1 MKLTLLKATRS
12 TALAGMD
19 FEFEH
24 RDVFKRAIKVA
35 ESLPEKISK
44 AAIYAENA
52 PEWVFACYGTW
63 QKGATVIPVDAK
75 SSAEEVAFVLD
86 DAYPEILFTSK
97 ENLKIAQE
105 ALEKSKSQTSIFVL
119 EDFFENAEYKDVELN
134 AVIERNY
141 DELGLIVYTSGTTGN
156 PKGVMLTFENMA
168 ANMRAVAEAKYF
180 FDGVRVLA
188 MLPFHH
194 ILPLMGTMIMPL
206 SVNGKMVFP
215 KTISPAEISAVLQK
229 HSVDM
234 VVSVPRFYELVHTN
248 IMAKIQQS
256 KIAKALFALA
266 SAVDNLKFS
275 QILFKAVLKKFG
287 GEVKFWISGGAAL
300 DKTAWRELNVLGF
313 RICEGYGMTECA
325 PIISFPR
332 IDKIKLGSPGQPL
345 QGVEIR
351 IVDGEIAVKG
361 ANVTKGYFNR
371 PEETAE
377 SIRNGW
383 LYTGDLGYVD
393 EDGFLFITG
402 RRKEIIVLANGK
414 NVNPAEI
421 EINLQRQCAD
431 IAECGVLMHE
441 GTLRAI
447 VRVEQSLIDKLGVEG
462 AKEHIRNNAILP
474 FNRNAPTYKRVIK
487 FSLTT
492 DELPRTRV
500 GKLKRHM
507 LAAYIDSEKNIT
519 KRDTLPE
526 PTTDVYSQLKTVLE
540 KQISLPVD
548 CDAHMEMDLGLDS
561 LGKIAMQCFVQ
572 ENYGVNVSEKDFEAY
587 NSLRTFAEMVEK
599 NKGADSDGTLK
610 NISWA
615 DIIKSCKDFTINK
628 PHFFHFA
635 TISLFNNLSK
645 LLYKVKYEGLKNLQE
660 PEPVIIAA
668 NHQSFVDGALVIGKL
683 SKTQVYKTY
692 FFAKIRNMLRGGLL
706 RKFAERS
713 NVIIMDI
720 NDNVRDS
727 ICKLAKALKDGNR
740 IVIFPEG
747 TRTKDGDI
755 AEFKTTFAIIA
766 KEMNIPVVPVCI
778 SGAFESIKTGK
789 TFPKFGANI
798 RVEYLEKMLPKV
810 EESYAEFAERVRKV
824 IDTAL
829 CSSKDKML
837 TNRKN
842 EG

>member
-1 MKLTLLKATRS
+1 MKLTLLKATRA
-12 TALAGMD
+12 TALAGID
-19 FEFEH
+19 FELEH
-24 RDVFKRAIKVA
+24 REVYKRAVKVA
-35 ESLPEKISK
+35 EALPENISK
-44 AAIYAENA
+44 AAIFAENA

-63 QKGATVIPVDAK
+63 HKGATVIPIDAK

-86 DAYPEILFTSK
+86 DAYPEVLFVSK
-97 ENLKIAQE
+97 DNLEVAKE
-105 ALEKSKSQTSIFVL
+105 AIEKSKTQTTMFVL
-119 EDFFENAEYKDVELN
+119 EDFFENAEYKDPELN
-134 AVIERNY
+134 STIEREY

-206 SVNGKMVFP
+206 SINGKMVFP
-215 KTISPAEISAVLQK
+215 KTISPADISEVLQK

-234 VVSVPRFYELVHTN
+234 VVSVPRFYELVHSN

-256 KIAKALFALA
+256 KIAKALFTIA
-266 SAVDNLKFS
+266 SIVDNLKFS
-275 QILFKAVLKKFG
+275 QILFKAIHKKFG
-287 GEVKFWISGGAAL
+287 GVVKFWISGGAAL

-377 SIRNGW
+377 SLRNGW

-421 EINLQRQCAD
+421 EISLQRQCKD
-431 IAECGVLMHE
+431 ITECGVLMYE

-447 VRVEQSLIDKLGVEG
+447 VKVEQALIDKLGIDG
-462 AKEHIRNNAILP
+462 AKEQIRNNAILP

-500 GKLKRHM
+500 GKLKRHL
-507 LAAYIDSEKNIT
+507 LASYIDSEKNISQ
-519 KRDTLPE
+519 REAIAE
-526 PTTDVYSQLKTVLE
+526 PNTDVYKQLKEVLE
-540 KQISLPVD
+540 KQISLAVD

-572 ENYGVNVSEKDFEAY
+572 ENYGVDVSEKDFETY
-587 NSLRTFAEMVEK
+587 SSLRTFAEMVDK
-599 NKGADSDGTLK
+599 NKGADNDGLLK

-615 DIIKSCKDFTINK
+615 DIIKSCKNITLNK

-645 LLYKVKYEGLKNLQE
+645 LLYKVKYEGVKNLEQS
-660 PEPVIIAA
+660 EPVIIAA
-668 NHQSFVDGALVIGKL
+668 NHQSFVDGALIISKL

-692 FFAKIRNMLRGGLL
+692 FFAKIRNILKNSLL
-706 RKFAERS
+706 KKFAERS

-720 NDNVRDS
+720 NENVKDS

-766 KEMNIPVVPVCI
+766 KEMNIPVIPVCI
-778 SGAFESIKTGK
+778 SGAFENIKAGK

-798 RVEYLEKMLPKV
+798 KVEYLEKMLPKV
-810 EESYAEFAERVRKV
+810 EESYAEFSERVRKA

-829 CSSKDKML
+829 TASRDKML
-837 TNRKN
+837 TNRKS